1 MYALGCMR
9 MYLPDLIEQTSLVIG
24 KVSKIKTKHSLL
36 CHKEFLI
43 VFFKWFITVYVSTI
57 CMKH

>member
-1 MYALGCMR
+1 MYPLGCMR

-24 KVSKIKTKHSLL
+24 KVSKVKRKHGVL

-43 VFFKWFITVYVSTI
+43 IFFKWFISVYDTAVCI
-57 CMKH
+57 KH